1 MNGIETAT
9 PIWRHL
15 FRAARMHRKHLGRT
29 REISERPRPTSCGHP
44 GTDLKICGSLW
55 RDLGAS
61 RGIRGRIWRYFGA
74 SGRHPEASGS
84 MSASN
89 ERPQGPQSGQRAPK
103 GSAKESKVRPKEPK
117 SGPRGDHR
125 TPKAA
130 KGRPQGAPKGP
141 RDIPGAQKQSQ
152 GCPKGAP
159 ERPK

>member
-1 MNGIETAT
+1 MNGIETVT

-89 ERPQGPQSGQRAPK
+89 ERPQGPQSGQRASKGAQKSPK
-103 GSAKESKVRPKEPK
+103 GDPRSPKSVQEETTGLQKRPK
-117 SGPRGDHR
+117 GAHR
-125 TPKAA
+125 EA
-130 KGRPQGAPKGP
+130 RRVP
-141 RDIPGAQKQSQ
+141 RDIPGAQKRSQ